1 LLEGLDERAVADE
14 SCFDNG
20 QDWHLIDGP
29 FSVFYLVP
37 VVETGGHGSNMRRP
51 SALCSP
57 SIDYNAA
64 EWPISDD
71 WFSLVPSDAFQAQVS
86 VSESPMV
93 SSAYGFTNGDGASFL
108 GPKDSFVSPMDFHI
122 GLTPLGEL
130 PDFNATFGNLTTPK
144 PIFTSTYPYG
154 HPTAASLPNGSPY
167 LPSNV
172 RFLLSHYTNHVI
184 DSLSPLPQMKAP
196 WRGIHVPC
204 ALTAYGELDIAGQ
217 SGLARVSLLYSLL
230 SLTCYHLSSL
240 HELSSSYKQAV
251 DQTTSS
257 MEQAP
262 NAQYWSSQGSKF
274 RDIART
280 AFRKCLQTM
289 GSDPAVKVK
298 YKELFVSAMS
308 LICTG
313 IISGDPW
320 DSRFFIL
327 QCEDI
332 VNKIGRTKQRF
343 SNKALSLHRIFSYI
357 RIIEQTTFVQTRDQ
371 YLETLDKHALFPE
384 QLELVKQIP
393 EHAFSHSA
401 TEASNL
407 QTMSDLGLTGPE
419 EETFYELYGMPG
431 SLLRLI
437 ARTNNVIA
445 ELDPP
450 GLHGTSQPAMPS
462 HLMAAASMLESD
474 ICRFEFRSTNGAST
488 ASMDTSTD
496 ITKVVDAPRAM
507 RSHIATA
514 MHHALLVYF
523 FRFVRGTNPI
533 ILQHYVEKILSNLE
547 YHQESKGRYF
557 SGARL
562 GTTVWPSFIA
572 ACEALGENLRR
583 RAVVCMRHA
592 AWAGFKNAEAAEVVA
607 REVWRRR
614 DAGENDV
621 SWSTVLRESR
631 TILLLT

>member
-1 LLEGLDERAVADE
+1 
-14 SCFDNG
+14 
-20 QDWHLIDGP
+20 
-29 FSVFYLVP
+29 
-37 VVETGGHGSNMRRP
+37 MRRP
-51 SALCSP
+51 SSLSSP
-57 SIDYNAA
+57 SGDYNAA
-64 EWPISDD
+64 AWPISDD
-71 WFSLVPSDAFQAQVS
+71 WFSLVPTDAFQTQVS
-86 VSESPMV
+86 LPEPPMV
-93 SSAYGFTNGDGASFL
+93 GSGYGFMNADSASFL
-108 GPKDSFVSPMDFHI
+108 GSKDTFVSPMDIHMD
-122 GLTPLGEL
+122 LTPLGEL
-130 PDFNATFGNLTTPK
+130 AGFNATVGNLITPK
-144 PIFTSTYPYG
+144 PTFPATYPYG

-204 ALTAYGELDIAGQ
+204 ALAAYGELDISGQ
-217 SGLARVSLLYSLL
+217 SGFARVSLLYSLL

-240 HELSSSYKQAV
+240 YELPSSYKPAE
-251 DQTTSS
+251 DQTTMS

-262 NAQYWSSQGSKF
+262 NAQYWNSQGSKF
-274 RDIART
+274 RNIART
-280 AFRKCLQTM
+280 AFRKCLQAM
-289 GSDPAVKVK
+289 RSDPAVKVK

-327 QCEDI
+327 QCEEI
-332 VNKIGRTKQRF
+332 VNKVGRTKQRF

-384 QLELVKQIP
+384 QLELVKRIP

-419 EETFYELYGMPG
+419 EETFYDLYGMPG

-450 GLHGTSQPAMPS
+450 GLHGTSQPAMPP
-462 HLMAAASMLESD
+462 HLLTAAAVLESD
-474 ICRFEFRSTNGAST
+474 ICRLGLPSTDSAGT
-488 ASMDTSTD
+488 ASMYTSTD

-507 RSHIATA
+507 RSHLATA

-533 ILQHYVEKILSNLE
+533 ILQHYVEKILTSLE
-547 YHQESKGRYF
+547 CHQESKDRFF

-583 RAVVCMRHA
+583 RAVICMRHA